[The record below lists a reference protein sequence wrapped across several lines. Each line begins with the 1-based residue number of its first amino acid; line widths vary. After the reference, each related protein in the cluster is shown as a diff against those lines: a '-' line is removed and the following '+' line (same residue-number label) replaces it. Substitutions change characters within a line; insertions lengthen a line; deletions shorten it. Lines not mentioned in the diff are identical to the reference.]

1 MINEKFP
8 KIRFTYINIKETP
21 EIPAQLSIF
30 TVPTIVISFE
40 GKEFIRKIGKVSE
53 VISHSLLNN
62 GCLFLAGNGGSAAD
76 AQHIAAELVGRYK
89 KERKGYNAEAL
100 TVDTSIITSL
110 SNDYGFHHIY
120 ARQLEGKARSGDVF
134 IGISTSGNSENIIR
148 AAEYAGKNGIIVIA
162 FTGKGG
168 GKLGDLC
175 DFLIDV
181 PSNDTPHIQEAH
193 ITIGHIICGLVEG
206 ELAKNE

>member
-1 MINEKFP
+1 MSDI
-8 KIRFTYINIKETP
+8 
-21 EIPAQLSIF
+21 
-30 TVPTIVISFE
+30 
-40 GKEFIRKIGKVSE
+40 IRKAFEDDIDVKRAILADTELLGKIEKVSE
-53 VISHSLLNN
+53 VISHSLLKN

-89 KERKGYNAEAL
+89 KERRGYNAEAL

-110 SNDYGFHHIY
+110 SNDYGFNHIY
-120 ARQLEGKARSGDVF
+120 ARQLEGKAQPGDIF

-148 AAEYAGKNGIIVIA
+148 AAEYSKDNGIIVIA

-168 GKLGDLC
+168 GKLGDIC

-181 PSNDTPHIQEAH
+181 PSDDTPHIQEAH
-193 ITIGHIICGLVEG
+193 ITIGHVICGLVEE
-206 ELAKNE
+206 ELVKNE